1 MRRNN
6 LLRALTCSFVFTML
20 FSFEAQAK
28 NFDNLFQLPD
38 FSNKVV
44 WVIRVGAGFNGV
56 VGSNKETTK
65 LQWNDGDWN
74 GDFKKSIGYDISLGF
89 NKSFA
94 KRPLYWGMELGM
106 TTRGY
111 KTSASWEKGGTS
123 AISGGSD
130 YHGKFQD
137 ATMLCHTVRLS
148 PFIVGYRYIFLEKMA
163 ADIHLGAYA
172 SYDFAGKYTDDYT
185 DHIVS
190 TSHYGDRNDK
200 TVTSTEIKIKDYN
213 GLRRYDVGIN
223 LGVGYWFGRFNID
236 FTWQRG
242 FIAIYGNGS
251 EQIKIDNSMH
261 TRGDLFTNNFQLKLG
276 YAF

>member
-148 PFIVGYRYIFLEKMA
+148 PFIVGYRYIFLEKMLEIA
-163 ADIHLGAYA
+163 AWVFVWEFIHITVFKRTL
-172 SYDFAGKYTDDYT
+172 KV
-185 DHIVS
+185 I
-190 TSHYGDRNDK
+190 DRK
-200 TVTSTEIKIKDYN
+200 KIKKILDAK
-213 GLRRYDVGIN
+213 
-223 LGVGYWFGRFNID
+223 ID
-236 FTWQRG
+236 F
-242 FIAIYGNGS
+242 
-251 EQIKIDNSMH
+251 K
-261 TRGDLFTNNFQLKLG
+261 
-276 YAF
+276 